1 MLCTILDTFL
11 CVNYLFSL
19 WIPYAYMLTFTRL
32 AQLDVPSS
40 LEYFVVHIMN
50 EIVHKCYMHVYLPIY
65 IYKGGLKKLLIK

>member
-1 MLCTILDTFL
+1 MYYLRYFFVCQLFVFLMDTI
-11 CVNYLFSL
+11 
-19 WIPYAYMLTFTRL
+19 YAYMLTFTRL

>member
-1 MLCTILDTFL
+1 
-11 CVNYLFSL
+11 
-19 WIPYAYMLTFTRL
+19 MLTFTRL

-40 LEYFVVHIMN
+40 LEYFVVYIMS

>member
-1 MLCTILDTFL
+1 
-11 CVNYLFSL
+11 
-19 WIPYAYMLTFTRL
+19 MLTFTRL